1 MSLHPADEMA
11 IAEETVRVA
20 RAAFPKGS
28 VYMRMRDALGPI
40 YTDAAFA
47 SLFARRGQPAES
59 PARLAL
65 VTIMQFAEG
74 LSDRQAADAVRSRID
89 WKYALGLELTDP
101 GFDASILS
109 EFRSRLVTGD
119 AAHLLFER
127 MLEQVREW
135 GLLKPRGRARTD
147 STHILAAI
155 RTLNRLECVGET
167 LRHALNTVA
176 TVAPDWLRSWAP
188 SARYDRYGRRFEEY
202 RLPSGKAERYAL
214 AEQIAADGRALLS
227 ALDGP
232 DAPDWLRRVPA
243 VETLRQ
249 VWEQQF
255 VVRAGPP
262 TDQPIQ
268 PNQPNHSG
276 APDTPGPPG
285 KLAWRTAEELP
296 PSTVLIRSPYD
307 VEARYAKKRQTEWT
321 GYKVHLTET
330 CDDEFPSLIINVET
344 TPATTTDYEVTP
356 LVQRHLAEHNRLPSE
371 HLVDTGYMSAVHLL
385 SSAEQGIDLVGPVAL
400 EKSWQAQAKG
410 GFDSSAFVID
420 WQAQQARCPQGH
432 LSQKWQAR
440 DGPQGRVV
448 HFKFSRTACG
458 ACPVRAHCTQSA
470 TLPRALTIY
479 AQPAFEALQAARKRQ
494 QEEAFWQR
502 YARRAGIEGT
512 LAQGNARA
520 DLRRARFVG
529 LAKTHLQ
536 HLCTAL
542 GLNVLRLGAW
552 LAEVKPHTT
561 RLSPFAALA
570 PAAA

>member
-1 MSLHPADEMA
+1 
-11 IAEETVRVA
+11 
-20 RAAFPKGS
+20 
-28 VYMRMRDALGPI
+28 
-40 YTDAAFA
+40 
-47 SLFARRGQPAES
+47 
-59 PARLAL
+59 
-65 VTIMQFAEG
+65 
-74 LSDRQAADAVRSRID
+74 VRSRID

-101 GFDASILS
+101 GFDASVLS
-109 EFRSRLVTGD
+109 EFRSRLLTGD
-119 AAHLLFER
+119 VTQLLLER
-127 MLEQVREW
+127 MLEQFRDRR
-135 GLLKPRGRARTD
+135 LLKPRGRVRTD

-167 LRHALNTVA
+167 LRHALNTLA
-176 TVAPDWLRSWAP
+176 TLAPDWLRRWVP
-188 SARYDRYGRRFEEY
+188 SAWYDRYGRRFEEY
-202 RLPSGKAERYAL
+202 RLPPGKAERYAR
-214 AEQIAADGRALLS
+214 AEQIGADGRALLM

-232 DAPDWLRRVPA
+232 DAPEWLRHVPA

-249 VWEQQF
+249 VWGQQF
-255 VVRAGPP
+255 VGRAE
-262 TDQPIQ
+262 QL
-268 PNQPNHSG
+268 
-276 APDTPGPPG
+276 G

-307 VEARYAKKRQTEWT
+307 VEARSAKKRQTEWT

-356 LVQRHLAEHNRLPSE
+356 LVQRHLAEHDRLPSE
-371 HLVDTGYMSAVHLL
+371 HLVDTGYMSAPHLV
-385 SSAEQGIDLVGPVAL
+385 SSTEQGIDLVGPVAA

-420 WQAQQARCPQGH
+420 WAAQQARCPQGH
-432 LSQKWQAR
+432 LSQKWQMHA
-440 DGPQGRVV
+440 GPQGPVV
-448 HFKFSRTACG
+448 HFRFSRTACG
-458 ACPVRAHCTQSA
+458 ACPVRANCTQSA
-470 TLPRALTIY
+470 GLPRALTIY
-479 AQPAFEALQAARKRQ
+479 ARPVFEALQAARKRQ
-494 QEEAFWQR
+494 QEEVFWRQ

-512 LAQGNARA
+512 MAQANARA

-561 RLSPFAALA
+561 RPSPFAALA
-570 PAAA
+570 PVAA